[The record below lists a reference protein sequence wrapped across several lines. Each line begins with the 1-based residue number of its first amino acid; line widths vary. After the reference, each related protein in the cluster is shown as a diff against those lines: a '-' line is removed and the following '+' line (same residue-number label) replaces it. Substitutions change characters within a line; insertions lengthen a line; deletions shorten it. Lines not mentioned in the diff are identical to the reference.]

1 MTTPSRRGEAMQRKP
16 ILMPPEM
23 ISRIEQMARGR
34 KVSFAKI
41 VREAVEA
48 FEETPSDADAA
59 LLDAL
64 AETMIRTSRD
74 VASKIEAME
83 ARLDETHAM
92 LERS

>member
-23 ISRIEQMARGR
+23 ISRIEQLARGR

-41 VREAVEA
+41 VREAVDA
-48 FEETPSDADAA
+48 FEEIPSEEDAA

-64 AETMIRTSRD
+64 AETMIRTSCD
-74 VASKIEAME
+74 VANKIEAIA
-83 ARLDETHAM
+83 ARLDETHSM